1 MTLVSRSKRLKIM
14 SCFHS
19 SFKKVSPCFEVTFS
33 HVRVI
38 LAFLGIDN
46 QINMYRNFENGN
58 RRPVITIH
66 RTTLHELAHASHWE
80 FRKGDWDG
88 GKTSD
93 RQQESWAM
101 GVAWS
106 LNRLRYENDNANSS
120 PTFVNMIDPDN
131 GNNEYTSLI
140 IDMIDQQNQGLIDIN
155 FPFDRVQGYTISQI
169 EGQLEES
176 ADIADL
182 RDNVFNGVVDNPTR
196 GFLNELFNQYINFSR

>member
-1 MTLVSRSKRLKIM
+1 M

-93 RQQESWAM
+93 RLQESWAM

-106 LNRLRYENDNANSS
+106 LNRLRYENDN
-120 PTFVNMIDPDN
+120 TFAVLRFDWMTDPNKGDSD
-131 GNNEYTSLI
+131 YTSLI
-140 IDMIDQQNQGLIDIN
+140 VDLIDDQNQGTFDIN
-155 FPFDRVQGYTISQI
+155 VPFDRVTGYTISKI
-169 EGQLEES
+169 ENVLEPS
-176 ADIADL
+176 ANIVDL
-182 RDNVFNGVVDNPTR
+182 RENFENNYDKLDEP
-196 GFLNELFNQYINFSR
+196 FLVELFDQYINFSR